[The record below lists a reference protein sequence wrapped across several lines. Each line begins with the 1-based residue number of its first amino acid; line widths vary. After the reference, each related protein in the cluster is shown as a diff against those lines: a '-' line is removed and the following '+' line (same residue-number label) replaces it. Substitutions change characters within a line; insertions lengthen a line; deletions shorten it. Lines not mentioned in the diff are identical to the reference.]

1 MASEFIDDVPIEV
14 AIQLQRR
21 EFIKDKVIEFIADE
35 NYGAEENN
43 GGGDD
48 DDEEE
53 TNLHDLKPF
62 PILLFPIDP
71 NEIWPD
77 PLMKSAV
84 IPLTDPDVNL
94 LRNPMNE
101 L

>member
-1 MASEFIDDVPIEV
+1 MPVMVHTYRERGMLGDVDEVRSALQSEP
-14 AIQLQRR
+14 
-21 EFIKDKVIEFIADE
+21 
-35 NYGAEENN
+35 G
-43 GGGDD
+43 

-62 PILLFPIDP
+62 PILLFPNDS

-84 IPLTDPDVNL
+84 VSDIEPDVNL
-94 LRNPMNE
+94 LRNPMNQP
-101 L
+101 

>member
-1 MASEFIDDVPIEV
+1 MASEFIDDVPTEV
-14 AIQLQRR
+14 TIQLQRR
-21 EFIKDKVIEFIADE
+21 EFIKDKVIKLIADE
-35 NYGAEENN
+35 DYGAEVNN
-43 GGGDD
+43 GGG

-62 PILLFPIDP
+62 PILLFPNDS

-84 IPLTDPDVNL
+84 VSDTEPDVNL
-94 LRNPMNE
+94 LRNPMNQP
-101 L
+101 